1 MNTKYVLIDHEN
13 VQPKDLALLDGQP
26 LRVIVFLGANQARLS
41 ADLAMAL
48 QARGENGR
56 YVKINANGRNAL
68 DFHIAFYLGELAAKE
83 PSASFH
89 VISKDGDYDPLLK
102 HLRSRGIDAHGAAT
116 LASLLPP
123 PAAEDSVGQTIA
135 YLQSAGT
142 ARPRRVTTLGNA
154 INARSG
160 NKLEQAEI
168 DRVIA
173 ELLRRGVIS
182 VSEGKV
188 AYA

>member
-1 MNTKYVLIDHEN
+1 
-13 VQPKDLALLDGQP
+13 
-26 LRVIVFLGANQARLS
+26 
-41 ADLAMAL
+41 
-48 QARGENGR
+48 
-56 YVKINANGRNAL
+56 
-68 DFHIAFYLGELAAKE
+68 
-83 PSASFH
+83 
-89 VISKDGDYDPLLK
+89 
-102 HLRSRGIDAHGAAT
+102 